1 MSESN
6 VFDSVVINGK
16 TDRQGINVLFL
27 GLKLMR
33 EKIEFKNFLSLE
45 NYYGVSVC
53 LLFYNLIRTKK
64 KLLSKR
70 NMQNTQ
76 LVKLKQFIDSKRTSF
91 V

>member
-1 MSESN
+1 MSESD

-27 GLKLMR
+27 GLNLMR
-33 EKIEFKNFLSLE
+33 EKMNSRIFLSLE

-53 LLFYNLIRTKK
+53 LLFYNLIRTIK

-70 NMQNTQ
+70 NM
-76 LVKLKQFIDSKRTSF
+76 
-91 V
+91 

>member
-1 MSESN
+1 MSESD

-27 GLKLMR
+27 GLNLMR
-33 EKIEFKNFLSLE
+33 EKIEFTNFLSLE

-70 NMQNTQ
+70 NM
-76 LVKLKQFIDSKRTSF
+76 
-91 V
+91 